1 MSFDDA
7 PGTWVLGAPEM
18 VFGARA
24 GDEAD
29 PLGAA
34 VIERASSGRRTL
46 VLGFSA
52 HSLTDQSADAE
63 ELPAGLL
70 AVAVLTFREK
80 VRGDAAQT
88 LEYFR
93 EQGVGIRI
101 ISGDNPRTVAAIARE
116 VGVDVADGFDARTLP
131 EDDEALADVLEE
143 HTVFGRVTPDQKKR
157 MVIALQSRGHT
168 VAMTGDGVNDALAIK
183 TADMG
188 IAMNSGSAATKAVAR
203 IVLLDG
209 RFSHLPDV
217 VAEGRQVIANI
228 ERVSM
233 LFLTKTV
240 YATLLAVLF
249 GILVLEFPF
258 LPRQLSITDGLT
270 IGIPAFFLALMPNA
284 QRYIPGFLRR
294 SLSFAIPAGIVVAA
308 TITTYTLLERSQGI
322 GIDEVRTGATIVL
335 AVVGIWILGV
345 LARPLNRYKGAV
357 VGAMFVALI
366 VIFTVP
372 LARAFFLLVDP
383 GPVTA
388 VLVTGAC
395 LVAVCL
401 IEIVRLVQRRYV
413 ARTLVDASAHPTVP
427 HPQAVSR
434 PVPVTLAVVAVYL
447 GGLASAM
454 GSGLSRLF
462 VTLLAAALI
471 VLQAWTLALAREWSW
486 WAAAQIVVYLLVLI
500 ALWAPP
506 AGRFFRPVLHA
517 G

>member
-1 MSFDDA
+1 MPRRPSSTSA
-7 PGTWVLGAPEM
+7 S
-18 VFGARA
+18 
-24 GDEAD
+24 
-29 PLGAA
+29 
-34 VIERASSGRRTL
+34 RASA
-46 VLGFSA
+46 SA
-52 HSLTDQSADAE
+52 SS
-63 ELPAGLL
+63 
-70 AVAVLTFREK
+70 
-80 VRGDAAQT
+80 
-88 LEYFR
+88 
-93 EQGVGIRI
+93 
-101 ISGDNPRTVAAIARE
+101 
-116 VGVDVADGFDARTLP
+116 
-131 EDDEALADVLEE
+131 
-143 HTVFGRVTPDQKKR
+143 
-157 MVIALQSRGHT
+157 
-168 VAMTGDGVNDALAIK
+168 
-183 TADMG
+183 
-188 IAMNSGSAATKAVAR
+188 
-203 IVLLDG
+203 
-209 RFSHLPDV
+209 
-217 VAEGRQVIANI
+217 QVIANI
-228 ERVSM
+228 ERISM

-454 GSGLSRLF
+454 FGVLFLLSRYEVPADLVVIVSLVGAGIILFGLLSVAAAAGLSRGSGLSRLF